1 MTAKLTPKGAA
12 TRDRIIQGASA
23 EIRENGVTATLDDIR
38 IRTGTSKSQLF
49 HYFPD
54 GREQLL
60 LAVARYEADRVLADQ
75 QPQLGDLTSW
85 ASWLAWRDAVVARY
99 REQGQQCPLSALTT
113 QLGRATPGAQAVVS
127 ELIGQWQAEI
137 AAGVRHM
144 QAAGEIAPEL
154 DPVRTAAA
162 IVAGIQGG
170 VVMLMST
177 GDTTPL
183 EAALDL
189 SIAYLRASLRRHSE
203 RIGIDSQQA
212 SAWDLRAAIVRIFSR
227 SKLLVIARRRS
238 RRIKGI
244 EMSRT
249 SHRVTAVRPPSCSS
263 E

>member
-1 MTAKLTPKGAA
+1 MAAKLTPKGAA
-12 TRDRIIQGASA
+12 TRERIIQGAST

-38 IRTGTSKSQLF
+38 VRTGTSKSQLF

-75 QPQLGDLTSW
+75 QPQLGLLTSW

-127 ELIGQWQAEI
+127 ELMHQWQAEI
-137 AAGVRHM
+137 AAGVRQM
-144 QAAGEIAPEL
+144 QAAGEIGPDL
-154 DPVRTAAA
+154 DPARTAAA

-189 SIAYLRASLRRHSE
+189 AIAYL
-203 RIGIDSQQA
+203 QA
-212 SAWDLRAAIVRIFSR
+212 SSPR
-227 SKLLVIARRRS
+227 SYPT
-238 RRIKGI
+238 
-244 EMSRT
+244 T
-249 SHRVTAVRPPSCSS
+249 SAES
-263 E
+263 EEASA

>member
-1 MTAKLTPKGAA
+1 MAVKLTPKGAA

-38 IRTGTSKSQLF
+38 VRTGTSKSQLF

-85 ASWLAWRDAVVARY
+85 ASWRAWRDAVVARY

-144 QAAGEIAPEL
+144 QAAGEIAPDL
-154 DPVRTAAA
+154 DAERTA

-189 SIAYLRASLRRHSE
+189 AIAYL
-203 RIGIDSQQA
+203 QA
-212 SAWDLRAAIVRIFSR
+212 SSPSAALREGAYLLR
-227 SKLLVIARRRS
+227 SPANARRLL
-238 RRIKGI
+238 KAYENALNGTGI
-244 EMSRT
+244 AEHTLVDPDADDER
-249 SHRVTAVRPPSCSS
+249 
-263 E
+263 

>member
-1 MTAKLTPKGAA
+1 VKLTPKGAA
-12 TRDRIIQGASA
+12 TRDRIIAGASA

-38 IRTGTSKSQLF
+38 VRTGTSKSQLF

-85 ASWLAWRDAVVARY
+85 ASWQAWRDAVVARY

-144 QAAGEIAPEL
+144 QAAGEIAAEL

-189 SIAYLRASLRRHSE
+189 SIAYLRASLGGFGVGLESGHRPDILPIE
-203 RIGIDSQQA
+203 
-212 SAWDLRAAIVRIFSR
+212 AA
-227 SKLLVIARRRS
+227 
-238 RRIKGI
+238 GD
-244 EMSRT
+244 
-249 SHRVTAVRPPSCSS
+249 RPPQ
-263 E
+263 EAQDQGHGDVQDQPPGHFGAVAFPLE

>member
-1 MTAKLTPKGAA
+1 MSVGSTIRSP
-12 TRDRIIQGASA
+12 RRIVEAASA
-23 EIRENGVTATLDDIR
+23 EIREFGVTATLDDIR
-38 IRTGTSKSQLF
+38 SRARASKSQLF

-85 ASWLAWRDAVVARY
+85 ESWLAWRDAVVARY

-127 ELIGQWQAEI
+127 ELMGQWQAEI
-137 AAGVRHM
+137 AAGITSM
-144 QAAGEIAPEL
+144 QAAGEIAASL
-154 DPVRTAAA
+154 DPARTAAA

-183 EAALDL
+183 ESALDL
-189 SIAYLRASLRRHSE
+189 SIAYL
-203 RIGIDSQQA
+203 QA
-212 SAWDLRAAIVRIFSR
+212 SSPR
-227 SKLLVIARRRS
+227 
-238 RRIKGI
+238 G
-244 EMSRT
+244 
-249 SHRVTAVRPPSCSS
+249 
-263 E
+263 